1 MKTNEQRD
9 IDERRASVEEFRSL
23 LQHLMDSRQ
32 STDGTFEEASQVY
45 FDMLQRDR
53 ESLSKVPVDPRDAA
67 VLMYRIDVF
76 KSLLAARQG
85 YLRSIMNASKAE
97 GN

>member
-1 MKTNEQRD
+1 MKTKKRQET
-9 IDERRASVEEFRSL
+9 DERRASIEEFKGL
-23 LQHLMDSRQ
+23 LQRLMDSRQ
-32 STDGTFEEASQVY
+32 STDGTFEDASQAY

-53 ESLSKVPVDPRDAA
+53 TVLTAEVDPRDAA

-76 KSLLAARQG
+76 KNLLAARQG
-85 YLRSIMNASKAE
+85 YLRSMMNASKAE